1 MSIFAL
7 TRRSIMVQVLSAT
20 ETELL
25 PDTIDDRVI
34 LILTP
39 MACPSILSP
48 MNIRQRLLQIL
59 NVEQA
64 RHPRMTAQDLQKLVY
79 QASLGCDHFLGDKK
93 QFEQDLCQEWN
104 KLNTSTNTQEYPLQ
118 VIDPFG
124 KTARLHLSPCKLLG
138 LSLDELVALLVAQP
152 SKDGEKEDYDRL
164 WAHLIAFA
172 AEGKIPFCPDELA
185 GFAFPRFPPRHS
197 SYYGFTAYRVI
208 NDLTHC
214 ETAAWIK
221 RNASR
226 SPVRFTHSSRK
237 ER

>member
-7 TRRSIMVQVLSAT
+7 TCCSIIVQVLSAT
-20 ETELL
+20 ETEVL
-25 PDTIDDRVI
+25 PDTMDDRVI

-39 MACPSILSP
+39 MACRFILSH
-48 MNIRQRLLQIL
+48 MNTKQRLLQIL

-64 RHPRMTAQDLQKLVY
+64 RHPRMTAQDLQKLAY
-79 QASLGCDHFLGDKK
+79 QASLGCDHFLGNKK

-104 KLNTSTNTQEYPLQ
+104 KLNASTSTQEYPLQ

-124 KTARLHLSPCKLLG
+124 KTARLHLSPCKVLG
-138 LSLDELVALLVAQP
+138 LSLEELLALLVAQP
-152 SKDGEKEDYDRL
+152 SKDGDKKDYDRL
-164 WAHLIAFA
+164 WTYLITFA
-172 AEGKIPFCPDELA
+172 AEGKIPFSADELA

-214 ETAAWIK
+214 EITAWIK
-221 RNASR
+221 RN
-226 SPVRFTHSSRK
+226 RFLSLG
-237 ER
+237 